1 MKLSFSIPSNKKKK
15 QPFSGLQNPNR
26 RSSDASDQPKPQ
38 FVTEFTTSSDTTA
51 PSDAL
56 IIPPKPNESLLLRHK
71 KLRTSLPDP
80 SEDPSIHF
88 ESESIPT
95 DDPNNPPPG
104 VTYGLNP
111 RRGSVRSDEPKEKPI
126 VDQTLL
132 RFKIDM
138 ETLPDHR
145 GEEEFAAVSMEDF
158 AEGVLRGYG
167 WKKGQGV
174 ARLKGKE
181 DVKVA
186 EIERRSAGEGLGFRP
201 GGDKKPPMPPP
212 KERIVGSKASI
223 RWRRELEISKKR
235 RGREESSGGDRPVR
249 WVRSRIRVRVISK
262 KYKGGAFYR
271 KKGEVLDVVG
281 PTTCDIAMDG
291 GKVVLDGVE
300 QELLETAIPKEGGNV
315 LVLLGRHK
323 GAFGRLVKMN
333 TERETAV
340 VRDADSHELL
350 KVRLEEIAEYVGDPS
365 ELGY

>member
-15 QPFSGLQNPNR
+15 QPFNSLQNPNR
-26 RSSDASDQPKPQ
+26 PSSDTSEQPKPQ

-51 PSDAL
+51 PSDVL

-111 RRGSVRSDEPKEKPI
+111 RRGSVRSDEPKERPI

-201 GGDKKPPMPPP
+201 GGDKKPSMPPP
-212 KERIVGSKASI
+212 KERIAGSKASDSTEEGKSL
-223 RWRRELEISKKR
+223 RKLKELEISKEEGE
-235 RGREESSGGDRPVR
+235 RGIEQ
-249 WVRSRIRVRVISK
+249 WRSA
-262 KYKGGAFYR
+262 GP
-271 KKGEVLDVVG
+271 KGEVLDVVG

-291 GKVVLDGVE
+291 GKVVLDRVE
-300 QELLETAIPKEGGNV
+300 QEMLETAIPKEGGNV

-323 GAFGRLVKMN
+323 GVFGRLMKMN